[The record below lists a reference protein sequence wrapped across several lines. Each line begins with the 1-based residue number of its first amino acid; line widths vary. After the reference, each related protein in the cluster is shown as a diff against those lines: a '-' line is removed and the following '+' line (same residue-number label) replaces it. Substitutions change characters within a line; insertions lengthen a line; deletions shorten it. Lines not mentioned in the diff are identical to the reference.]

1 MCKLKRNR
9 TQTVQEVKMSLT
21 NDADANSD
29 LARVLNKMKKDLTD
43 DTEFAIKEVDVD
55 VTENA
60 VLDLKDDVL
69 DQVELSQLSLLSN

>member
-29 LARVLNKMKKDLTD
+29 LANVLIKMKKNLTD
-43 DTEFAIKEVDVD
+43 DTEFAIKEVGVD

>member
-21 NDADANSD
+21 NDADTNSD

-43 DTEFAIKEVDVD
+43 DTEFAIKEVGVD